1 MSIRVF
7 VCGFDKETYRA
18 KSVVARNHRG
28 LFVFHPAVKE
38 VHATVGERHDE
49 GGEGF
54 PGAVAETFWL
64 LPAVCDKNGS
74 FLQVACVLD
83 GVLVLF
89 HEVLVASL
97 ANDCNL
103 DFFHSVKD
111 RFLDL
116 AIVHSF
122 EDFLCHGGGVFC
134 DFAGGGGV
142 GDTLDGFDEFF
153 AGM

>member
-7 VCGFDKETYRA
+7 VCGFYKETYGA

-49 GGEGF
+49 GGENL

-103 DFFHSVKD
+103 DFFHRVKD
-111 RFLDL
+111 RF
-116 AIVHSF
+116 
-122 EDFLCHGGGVFC
+122 FL
-134 DFAGGGGV
+134 
-142 GDTLDGFDEFF
+142 
-153 AGM
+153 GMKKATIRLESAMRLNFLLERGILWREVKYDYG

>member
-1 MSIRVF
+1 M
-7 VCGFDKETYRA
+7 
-18 KSVVARNHRG
+18 
-28 LFVFHPAVKE
+28 
-38 VHATVGERHDE
+38 GERHDE
-49 GGEGF
+49 GGEGL
-54 PGAVAETFWL
+54 PSAVAETFRL
-64 LPAVCDKNGS
+64 LPTVRDKNGA
-74 FLQVACVLD
+74 FLQVAGVLD
-83 GVLVLF
+83 GVLVFF
-89 HEVLVASL
+89 HEVLVASF

-103 DFFHSVKD
+103 DFFHREKD

-116 AIVHSF
+116 AIVQSF